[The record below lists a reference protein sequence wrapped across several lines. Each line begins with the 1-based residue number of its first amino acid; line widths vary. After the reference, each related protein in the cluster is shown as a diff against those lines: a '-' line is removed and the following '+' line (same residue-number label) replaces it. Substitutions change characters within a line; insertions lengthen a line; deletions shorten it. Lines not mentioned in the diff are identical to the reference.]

1 MLSNQ
6 HASSSQ
12 CAYLSFYF
20 LMLIS
25 SGNPTVEQ
33 HSSVRPTNDGGRRRR
48 TRRPGHRTSAANAA
62 ARPAEPGIQIR
73 RRQEAAVRS
82 RGHFSSRQ
90 GHGAHDERRS
100 QPGDRRRHL
109 HTARTAAPR
118 SSSSRRGPSPSPGER
133 ACVRTGASQ
142 VNMRVC
148 VHGLVH
154 GTVLL
159 KFTGFLAI
167 LSEILLSPITFVDG
181 LVTNNLRTIDFWFSE
196 ILC

>member
-1 MLSNQ
+1 MLGPRTRVRGTGILQ
-6 HASSSQ
+6 TA
-12 CAYLSFYF
+12 AT
-20 LMLIS
+20 
-25 SGNPTVEQ
+25 GR
-33 HSSVRPTNDGGRRRR
+33 HSSVRPANDGGRRRR

-142 VNMRVC
+142 VNMRAC